1 MADKTSVDPY
11 FHPIVSAWI
20 SENSFSVQKRA
31 ITAATYNIVVQ
42 IGSLIG
48 SQIYRASDA
57 PYYYTGNKVLIAL
70 CALSLAALIT
80 QNVVLRYLNH
90 LKDQKWNAMSA
101 EEREQYSLDQTA
113 READGNRRLDFHF
126 KY

>member
-1 MADKTSVDPY
+1 MVADPY

-31 ITAATYNIVVQ
+31 ITAATYNVIVQ

-57 PYYYTGNKVLIAL
+57 PYYYTGNKVLIAI
-70 CALSLAALIT
+70 CVLSLATFIL
-80 QNVVLRYLNH
+80 QNAFLRYLNH
-90 LKDQKWNAMSA
+90 KKEKTWRIMTP
-101 EEREQYSLDQTA
+101 EERIAYQNDQGA
-113 READGNRRLDFHF
+113 REKDGNRRLDFRF